1 MTHTDRNSDTGRH
14 AKAFTLIELIV
25 TISIIT
31 LVASIAAPSVM
42 GIFGAGADAQ
52 AYNLLAAQLRA
63 ARALAIENSTYAG
76 VHVQMADRSGLED
89 TCWSAVVIHDPSNSG
104 NTSTI
109 FYFVPATGFEPQ
121 RVPGSLAFGKL
132 TDAFV
137 TDTGSV
143 GYYEDIGD
151 AVVAEFTT
159 LTIVFSPAGRVN
171 TDLAVA
177 YDAGERVF
185 DDDPNNAAYLWD
197 DPPDANGV
205 WAVTMFDYVQFI
217 ARDDVGRAAYLDET
231 GQFLPVN
238 RYTGQLFERR

>member
-1 MTHTDRNSDTGRH
+1 MIKPNRH
-14 AKAFTLIELIV
+14 PDSQPRAKGFTLIELIV

-31 LVASIAAPSVM
+31 LIASIALPSVM
-42 GIFGAGADAQ
+42 GIFSAGADAQ

-76 VHVQMADRSGLED
+76 VHVQMADRPGLED
-89 TCWSAVVIHDPSNSG
+89 TCWSAVVVHDPDNPN
-104 NTSTI
+104 NTDAT
-109 FYFVPATGFEPQ
+109 FYFRPAPGFEPQ

-132 TDAFV
+132 TTTFV
-137 TDTGSV
+137 QDSGGV
-143 GYYEDIGD
+143 GEYEGLGD
-151 AVVAEFTT
+151 ANDFTT
-159 LTIVFSPAGRVN
+159 FTIVFSPTGRVD
-171 TDLAVA
+171 TDVNVA

-197 DPPDANGV
+197 APNTEPGV
-205 WAVTMFDYVQFI
+205 WAVTMFDYVQFY
-217 ARDDVGRAAYLDET
+217 ARDDAGRASYLDET

>member
-42 GIFGAGADAQ
+42 GIFSAGADAQ

-137 TDTGSV
+137 TDTGST
-143 GYYEDIGD
+143 GYYEDIED
-151 AVVAEFTT
+151 VDINDFTT
-159 LTIVFSPAGRVN
+159 FTIVFSPAGRVD
-171 TDLAVA
+171 TDLTVA
-177 YDAGERVF
+177 YDAGEAIF
-185 DDDPNNAAYLWD
+185 DPNESAYLWD

-205 WAVTMFDYVQFI
+205 WVVTMFDYMQFN
-217 ARDDVGRAAYLDET
+217 ARDAAGRADYLDET